1 MSQYAIENPTMQKV
15 LDRGYVPVKVWLDGW
30 YGGWKVKEGY
40 KWQYIYVIST
50 GTLKKFKA
58 KEKKKVQ
65 LL

>member
-1 MSQYAIENPTMQKV
+1 MQKV

-50 GTLKKFKA
+50 GTLKKFKV